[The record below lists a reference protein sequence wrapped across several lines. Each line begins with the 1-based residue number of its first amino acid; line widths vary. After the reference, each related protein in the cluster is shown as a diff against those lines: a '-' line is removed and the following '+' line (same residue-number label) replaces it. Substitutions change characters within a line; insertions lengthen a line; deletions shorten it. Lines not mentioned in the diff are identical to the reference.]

1 MHYLLIYDLAPD
13 YLARR
18 PEFRA
23 EHLTLAWKLAER
35 GDLVLGGAVGDPVE
49 SALLVFRCDSPDVPT
64 EFARNDPYVKNGLVR
79 QWKVKPWNTVVG
91 KDATSPVRPV

>member
-23 EHLTLAWKLAER
+23 EHLALAWKHVER
-35 GDLVLGGAVGDPVE
+35 GEMVLGGAVGDPVE
-49 SALLVFRCDSPDVPT
+49 SALLIFRCDSPDVPT
-64 EFARNDPYVKNGLVR
+64 AFARNDPYVKNGLVR

-91 KDATSPVRPV
+91 KDAANPVRPV